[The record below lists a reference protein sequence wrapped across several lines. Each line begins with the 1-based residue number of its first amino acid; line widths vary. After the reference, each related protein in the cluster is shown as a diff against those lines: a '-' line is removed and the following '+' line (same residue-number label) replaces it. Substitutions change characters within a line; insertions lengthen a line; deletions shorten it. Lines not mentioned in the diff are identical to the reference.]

1 MKNAKVKQGQVPPV
15 CLALMTL
22 FVWLGLCAVPALA
35 KDYAVQ
41 IAALRSQQS
50 ADELRSGLL
59 ARGLEAYWVKIV
71 LPEHGLFYRVRLGK
85 FPSVETAYTYAE
97 SLLDSGLLESYA
109 ITTYETPMSAPMRD
123 TMQASLQVQEY
134 VQQRPS
140 PNETNELLS
149 AIGARQWLLPTNRN
163 LFATTPQLPPVNTGM
178 TRREM
183 LVFALGRQEWRL
195 NPDLSVLFVRAPVA
209 TVRNDL
215 AVNSRPAPVENA
227 NPPVIPAA
235 NPVSNVNASPSP
247 ISKPAE
253 QAFIANVANTPLTP
267 PPPPGASSSP
277 ISLSTN
283 PQPLSPGNFTA
294 ARNPAPEI
302 GRGGRT
308 TTSRGI
314 GYARVAPPRLQATAQ
329 VNGGQLVM
337 KLRNLDLERSFTGT
351 ANVTL
356 SDDRNSNEM
365 TPIPFNL
372 SPDTEIVLPV
382 NETIAQGGNWMLM
395 VFDDGGVLRLIRG
408 ATVGQKPAAQ
418 GPQQPAQN
426 SQPNDITLNPPQ
438 YVTGVYDATGVAPQP
453 QSPGLVPVSDSANS
467 SGEVSSDAGQT
478 TAPPQ
483 SVSAGGDTPSQL
495 TVTPRQIAATTE
507 NVTLE
512 FDIASPNPLQYISVT
527 LAAGDYRDTRQ
538 ALMSTTRGRVPF
550 LIPAMHATGTFIFE
564 VKDEAGRVLAG
575 GVGDF
580 RQLAGGR

>member
-22 FVWLGLCAVPALA
+22 FVWLGLCVVPALA
-35 KDYAVQ
+35 RDYAVQ
-41 IAALRSQQS
+41 IAALRSQQN

-109 ITTYETPMSAPMRD
+109 ITAYETPMSTPLRD
-123 TMQASLQVQEY
+123 TMQASIQVQEY

-140 PNETNELLS
+140 PKETNELLS
-149 AIGARQWLLPTNRN
+149 VIGARQWWIPANRS

-209 TVRNDL
+209 AAKKDM
-215 AVNSRPAPVENA
+215 AVNSTPAPVQTV
-227 NPPVIPAA
+227 NPPVIPPA
-235 NPVSNVNASPSP
+235 NLPPGTNASPTPVSRP
-247 ISKPAE
+247 VE
-253 QAFIANVANTPLTP
+253 QAFIATVANTPLTP

-277 ISLSTN
+277 ISVVTN
-283 PQPLSPGNFTA
+283 SQPLSPGSFSS

-302 GRGGRT
+302 GRGGKT

-314 GYARVAPPRLQATAQ
+314 GYGRIAPPRLQATAQ
-329 VNGGQLVM
+329 VVDGQLMM
-337 KLRNLDLERSFTGT
+337 KLRNLDLERNFTGT
-351 ANVTL
+351 ANITL
-356 SDDRNSNEM
+356 SDERNSNEI
-365 TPIPFNL
+365 TPMPFNL
-372 SPDTEIVLPV
+372 APDSEIVLPV
-382 NETIAQGGNWMLM
+382 SETIAQGGNWMLM
-395 VFDDGGVLRLIRG
+395 VFDEGGALRLIRG
-408 ATVGQKPAAQ
+408 ATVGQKPV
-418 GPQQPAQN
+418 PQQAQQQ
-426 SQPNDITLNPPQ
+426 SQNAQPDDSGLNPPQ
-438 YVTGVYDATGVAPQP
+438 YVTGVFDATGVAPQP
-453 QSPGLVPVSDSANS
+453 QLPESLSGGNTSNS
-467 SGEVSSDAGQT
+467 SGEVSSGASQT
-478 TAPPQ
+478 SAPPD
-483 SVSAGGDTPSQL
+483 SVSAADAPSQL

-512 FDIASPNPLQYISVT
+512 FDIASPNPLQYIAVT
-527 LAAGDYRDTRQ
+527 LAAGDHRDTRQ

-550 LIPAMHATGTFIFE
+550 LVPAMHATGTFMYEI
-564 VKDEAGRVLAG
+564 KDEAGRVLAG